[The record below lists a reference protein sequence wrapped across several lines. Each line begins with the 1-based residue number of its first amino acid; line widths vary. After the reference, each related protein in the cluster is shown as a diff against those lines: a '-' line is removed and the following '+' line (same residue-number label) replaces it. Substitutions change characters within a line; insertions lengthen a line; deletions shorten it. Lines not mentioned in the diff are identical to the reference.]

1 MEIKKTIHRL
11 RIEKNRIF
19 PDVLEVGT
27 EGSVGFD
34 YLEPDFSREWDGLQI
49 KAVFHPKRGK
59 PIEVAYV
66 GKPVMVPTEI
76 MRYFGDGSVIFSGYK
91 IIRNENGDVE
101 FPKLKTV
108 PCQLKVLHTMDDKGG
123 NTIPDTPGMYEQL
136 REAFLEDLKNG
147 IVDALEQAKE
157 SGEFD
162 GPVGPPGVGLPGPPG
177 IYMLKEGETLDD
189 VPPEYDAAID
199 PFNKEEIVI
208 FDRGIIA
215 IYRTAGTGKPG
226 EYDTYTIF
234 YSDNTS
240 TEYQVYNGSD
250 GKNFVILGYYETLDA
265 LQSAVQAPE
274 PGMAYGVGTVAPY
287 DVYVYDGVNG
297 VWVNNGQLSGV
308 PGADGKSVEMQV
320 SGGYIQWRQE
330 GGEWINL
337 VALTSLEGKGI
348 LTVAKTSTEGN
359 VDTYTITFS
368 DNSTSTFT
376 VTNAK
381 DITVAGEV
389 TVNGTDPV
397 SGAAVSAYVNQMKV
411 DVLQNVD
418 IMINGFLNGSS

>member
-147 IVDALEQAKE
+147 IEDALEQAKK

-162 GPVGPPGVGLPGPPG
+162 GPAGPPGVGLPGPPG

-199 PFNKEEIVI
+199 PFNEEEIVI

-265 LQSAVQAPE
+265 LESAVPEPE
-274 PGMAYGVGTVAPY
+274 PGMAYGVGTEAPY

-308 PGADGKSVEMQV
+308 PGENGADGKSVEMQV
-320 SGGYIQWRQE
+320 SSGYIQWRQE

-348 LTVAKTSTEGN
+348 LTVDKTSTEGN

-368 DNSTSTFT
+368 DNSASTFT

-381 DITVAGEV
+381 DITVAEEV
-389 TVNGTDPV
+389 TEDGTDPV
-397 SGAAVSAYVNQMKV
+397 SGAAVAAYVNQM
-411 DVLQNVD
+411 
-418 IMINGFLNGSS
+418 IYGFLNGSS